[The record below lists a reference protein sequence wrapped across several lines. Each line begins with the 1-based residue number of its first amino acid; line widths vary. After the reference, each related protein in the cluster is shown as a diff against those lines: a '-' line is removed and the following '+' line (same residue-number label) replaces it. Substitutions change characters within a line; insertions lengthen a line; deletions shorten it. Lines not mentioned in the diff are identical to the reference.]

1 VKRPSFALRHR
12 TTAAFALLALLVSA
26 SVALVSYELTRST
39 LISQR
44 ENVALRQTFLNARA
58 ARAALASEPD
68 APAKALLRVQ
78 TAGGGLALLR
88 VHGEWFSTSVSAGRD
103 DVPASLR
110 ASLAA
115 GAVAHQRTTNTNGSA
130 VAVGVPIGGLD
141 ASYVEFVPL
150 TEVDRTLQRVA
161 SGLMLAAAGAT
172 ILGALVGRWMTRRV
186 LRPVRRTAEA
196 ADGIREGALD
206 RRLEAEHDADLEP
219 LTRSFN
225 AMVDSLQARIER
237 EQRFASDVSHELRSP
252 LATMDAALSVARRR
266 VSEPAANAAL
276 DALEGEVARFRELIV
291 DLLEIA
297 RSEAG
302 VAELRLEEI
311 NPSTLAESVLASTHR
326 HTVQLIIEPSAPTR
340 VQLDKRRLGQALV
353 NLLDNADNYAGG
365 AVRLVVSGDEDHVR
379 FVVDDDGPGIP
390 EHEREH
396 VFGRFSRGANAE
408 VAGTGLGLALVAE
421 HVRRH
426 QGTVAITDADHGGAR
441 FVIEIP
447 RHPA

>member
-1 VKRPSFALRHR
+1 
-12 TTAAFALLALLVSA
+12 
-26 SVALVSYELTRST
+26 
-39 LISQR
+39 
-44 ENVALRQTFLNARA
+44 
-58 ARAALASEPD
+58 
-68 APAKALLRVQ
+68 
-78 TAGGGLALLR
+78 
-88 VHGEWFSTSVSAGRD
+88 
-103 DVPASLR
+103 
-110 ASLAA
+110 
-115 GAVAHQRTTNTNGSA
+115 
-130 VAVGVPIGGLD
+130 VGVPLGGLD

-161 SGLMLAAAGAT
+161 RGLLLAVAGAT
-172 ILGALVGRWMTRRV
+172 ALGALVGRWLTGRV

-311 NPSTLAESVLASTHR
+311 DPTTLAESVLASTHR
-326 HTVQLIIEPSAPTR
+326 QSVQLIVEPTAPHR
-340 VQLDKRRLGQALV
+340 AQLDKRRLGQALV

-365 AVRLVVSGDEDHVR
+365 AVRLVVAGDDDHVR

-426 QGTVAITDADHGGAR
+426 GGTVSISDADHGGAR
-441 FVIEIP
+441 FTIEIP
-447 RHPA
+447 RHQP